1 MSANSTAKV
10 TWDANVCIHAGNCV
24 KGLPAVFKV
33 GAEGLEI
40 DQEAAAEDE
49 ISAVVASCPSGALRY
64 ED

>member
-1 MSANSTAKV
+1 MSASSTPKV

-40 DQEAAAEDE
+40 DQDAATEGE
-49 ISAVVASCPSGALRY
+49 VRAVVGSCPSGALRY